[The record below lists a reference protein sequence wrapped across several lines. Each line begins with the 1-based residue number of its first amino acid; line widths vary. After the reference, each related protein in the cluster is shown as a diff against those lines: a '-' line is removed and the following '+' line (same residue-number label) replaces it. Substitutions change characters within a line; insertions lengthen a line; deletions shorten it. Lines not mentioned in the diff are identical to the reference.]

1 MPRGK
6 YIRSQEWRERARE
19 RNTGNLNPSFK
30 HGSYSHQTII
40 EKRISALQTK
50 EKIINDTYLNKEW
63 LFQKYCIGETPI
75 QTIADHC
82 KVKFEIIW
90 DTLKHFK
97 IPRISMVG
105 RKYWHEWVEK
115 GKHRKAKQNKDF
127 GELIEDDQ
135 DKIKGQV
142 AITKIDRYKTL
153 VYQQTQRVKN

>member
-75 QTIADHC
+75 QTIADNC
-82 KVKFEIIW
+82 KVKFETIW
-90 DTLKHFK
+90 DSLRELG

-105 RKYWHEWVEK
+105 RKYWHEWVESEK
-115 GKHRKAKQNKDF
+115 LKKAKYDKDF
-127 GELIEDDQ
+127 RRLIEDDQ
-135 DKIKGQV
+135 DKIKG
-142 AITKIDRYKTL
+142 AIATAKIDRYKTL
-153 VYQQTQRVKN
+153 VKQRF